1 MQVPGGRGDAAAV
14 LRGVQAGDQA
24 ETPPARQMVP
34 GLVRKTKRL
43 LGHKPCRLRLRL
55 HCYCYKALSN
65 GETKQAWRIMAV
77 DRVVWAILMHVPS
90 PRKE

>member
-1 MQVPGGRGDAAAV
+1 
-14 LRGVQAGDQA
+14 
-24 ETPPARQMVP
+24 MVP

-65 GETKQAWRIMAV
+65 GETKQA
-77 DRVVWAILMHVPS
+77 
-90 PRKE
+90 